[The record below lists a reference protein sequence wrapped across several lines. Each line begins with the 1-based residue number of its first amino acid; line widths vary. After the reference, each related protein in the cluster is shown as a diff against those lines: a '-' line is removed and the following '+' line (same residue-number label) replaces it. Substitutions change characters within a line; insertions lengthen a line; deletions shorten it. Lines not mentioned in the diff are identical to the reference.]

1 MWLSRN
7 TFDAEVIYEKCEGV
21 SADWLLS
28 GKGDMI
34 KTDNQ
39 QFADNE
45 IEIHSLKKEIE
56 RLKSLKNPQN
66 GDKLYELCKDLIS
79 NYRQRDIIIDKLV
92 SMTETK

>member
-1 MWLSRN
+1 
-7 TFDAEVIYEKCEGV
+7 
-21 SADWLLS
+21 
-28 GKGDMI
+28 MI